1 MVLYLYKFAKKSN
14 STATTFDK
22 DAVIDRS
29 IGVVGVLLNNSSVL
43 NPIVEI
49 SQKFSD
55 EATINPNTPI
65 TEFNYAKIEDFNR
78 YYFIENWTYSGNGF
92 WSASM
97 RVDVLASYK
106 EQIGLSMQ
114 YVLRS
119 ASRGDNT
126 VADSIYAV
134 KTDYDLEIDY
144 PATEG
149 RNSQEAYHAWKNTA
163 NPEFYYRYCLGI
175 LNADGGEFGAVSYY
189 MLSSSQLKSLL
200 EYLMGSTDWLD
211 VGEIGAGLLKSLF
224 NPLQY
229 IVSCKMFPADFE
241 AFPSLDGAVMEQIK
255 FGWWET
261 PVYGRKLTTTTKVNI
276 PQFTFNIHSHPG
288 VFGVDGVKYVD
299 DKPYTIR
306 TCYIEPFGKF
316 ELPSFTGSPTKVDC
330 WLDVDFISGRG
341 LLKMKTDVHED
352 YIVYREGIVGTD
364 VQLSQMNTDMLGV
377 AAGILQTVGGV
388 ATSAA
393 SGDIGGAIGSLT
405 SGIVSTVGATIPTIE
420 THGVNSGYL
429 AFMQSPRVETKH
441 YRIVENDVERFGKP
455 LCKIVQ
461 IKQLS
466 GFIMCN
472 TPTIEIE
479 SALAP
484 EIEEI
489 KNLMHNGFY
498 YE

>member
-1 MVLYLYKFAKKSN
+1 MVLYLYKFAKKEN
-14 STATTFDK
+14 STATTFDA

-43 NPIVEI
+43 NPSVEI

-55 EATINPNTPI
+55 EATVNPNTPI

-78 YYFIENWTYSGNGF
+78 YYFIENWTYSGDGF
-92 WSASM
+92 WVASM

-106 EQIGLSMQ
+106 EQIGLSIQ

-126 VADSIYAV
+126 VADSIYAI

-144 PATEG
+144 PTIES
-149 RNSQEAYHAWKNTA
+149 RNSLEPYHAWKDID
-163 NPEFYYRYCLGI
+163 NPEFYYKYCLGI
-175 LNADGGEFGAVSYY
+175 LNADGGDFGAVSYY
-189 MLSSSQLKSLL
+189 MLTSNELKSLL

-241 AFPSLDGAVMEQIK
+241 DFPSLSGAVTEKIK

-261 PVYGRKLTTTTKVNI
+261 PVYGRKLTTTTKLNI
-276 PQFTFNIHSHPG
+276 PQFTFTLHSHPG
-288 VFGVDGVKYVD
+288 VFGIDGMKYYN

-316 ELPSFTGSPTKVDC
+316 ELPAFTGSPTKVSC

-341 LLKMKTDVHED
+341 MLKMSTDVNVD
-352 YIVYREGIVGTD
+352 YVVYREGVVGTD
-364 VQLSQMNTDMLGV
+364 VQLSQMYSDILGV
-377 AAGILQTVGGV
+377 ASGIVKT
-388 ATSAA
+388 
-393 SGDIGGAIGSLT
+393 SGDVGGAIGSLT
-405 SGIVSTVGATIPTIE
+405 SGIVSTVEATIPTIE
-420 THGVNSGYL
+420 TQGINSGYL
-429 AFMQSPRVETKH
+429 AFKQTPRIETKH
-441 YRIVENDVERFGKP
+441 YKVVDNDVARFGKP
-455 LCKIVQ
+455 LCKSVQ

-472 TPTIEIE
+472 APTIEIE

-484 EIEEI
+484 EIDEI
-489 KNLMHNGFY
+489 KNLMRNGFY